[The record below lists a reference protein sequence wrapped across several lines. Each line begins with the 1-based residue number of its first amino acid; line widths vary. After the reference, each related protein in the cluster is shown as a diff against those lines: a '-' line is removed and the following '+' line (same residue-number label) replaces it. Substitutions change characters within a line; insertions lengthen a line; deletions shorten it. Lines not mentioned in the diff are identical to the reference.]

1 MKKNITITMIFISS
15 FIYATNE
22 LDGKSY
28 CRQIKGCLGNPYAII
43 DHCISFAEGSA
54 VDSAR
59 TFFGNPPPA
68 PIEYK
73 IEGNVIIFGDNKY
86 EISDDGNMITAINA
100 SSIAGTRFTL
110 QEQNYDIV
118 E

>member
-1 MKKNITITMIFISS
+1 MKKNIAITMMFISS

-28 CRQIKGCLGNPYAII
+28 CRQIKGCLGNPNAII
-43 DHCISFAEGSA
+43 EHCISFAEGSA
-54 VDSAR
+54 VDSANN
-59 TFFGNPPPA
+59 FFGKSAA

-86 EISDDGNMITAINA
+86 EISDDRNIITAIDA

-110 QEQNYDIV
+110 QE
-118 E
+118 